1 MGCCCCGGGEECRC
15 DEGKTGLALVDARME
30 RFCKKLESW
39 RVIIF
44 SGACVLMG
52 LALHLKGGEMSCGGR
67 SPWWD
72 PSLLAVI
79 LCGVPMAYEALK
91 ALIVR
96 RRITSGLLITT
107 AMIAALAIGEIFAA
121 GEVAFIMAIGEKLES
136 FTVGRAS
143 KGVKALIHLKDAVR
157 RDIRVGA
164 VLSIAPGEAFPCDGE
179 VVRGETTV
187 DQSIVTGES
196 VPVKKGVGDKVF
208 TGTLNR
214 YGEIEIRATA
224 VGADTSLE
232 KIIRLVD
239 EARKHKAPM
248 QRLADRWAA
257 ILVPCA
263 LAVAVGTFV
272 VCYLFCGVALQN
284 SLTRAVTVLVTFCPC
299 ALALA
304 TPTSIVAAIGQAT
317 KRGVLIKTGEA
328 LELMGAIDTVT
339 FDKTGTI
346 TKGTW
351 ANSLKRDVDGRI
363 LAGEKMDVADELRET
378 APATVKRLKELGVR
392 SILLTGDHREIAE
405 KYGAACGIDEVRS
418 DLLPEEKVAAV
429 KELTAVGRHVT
440 MVGDGVNDAAAMKY
454 ADVGIAMA
462 GAGTDIAT
470 EASDIAIMND
480 DIASVAYVKKLAMSC
495 VNTIRFNITLS
506 MSINFVAV
514 LLGVLGMM
522 TPVVG
527 ALVHNAGSCLVV
539 LNAALL
545 YDRKIK

>member
-15 DEGKTGLALVDARME
+15 DEGQEGLALVDARIE

-52 LALHLKGGEMSCGGR
+52 LALHLKGGEMGCGGC

-79 LCGVPMAYEALK
+79 LCGVPMGYEALK

-121 GEVAFIMAIGEKLES
+121 GEVAFIMAIGEKLEA
-136 FTVGRAS
+136 FTAGRAS

-164 VLSIAPGEAFPCDGE
+164 ILSIAPGEAFPCDGE

-196 VPVKKGVGDKVF
+196 MPVKKDVGDKVF

-214 YGEIEIRATA
+214 YGEIEIRAMA

-232 KIIRLVD
+232 KMIRLVD
-239 EARKHKAPM
+239 EARQHKAPM

-257 ILVPCA
+257 VLVPCA

-351 ANSLKRDVDGRI
+351 ANGLKRDADGRI

-405 KYGAACGIDEVRS
+405 KYGEACGIDEVRA

-429 KELTAVGRHVT
+429 KELTAAGRHVT

-480 DIASVAYVKKLAMSC
+480 DISSVAYVKKLAMAC

>member
-15 DEGKTGLALVDARME
+15 DEGQEGLALVDARIE

-52 LALHLKGGEMSCGGR
+52 LALHLKGGEMGCEGG

-79 LCGVPMAYEALK
+79 LCGVPMGYEALK

-121 GEVAFIMAIGEKLES
+121 GEVAFIMAIGEKLEA
-136 FTVGRAS
+136 FTAGRAS

-164 VLSIAPGEAFPCDGE
+164 ILSIAPGEAFPCDGE

-196 VPVKKGVGDKVF
+196 MPVKKGVGDKVF

-214 YGEIEIRATA
+214 YGEIEIRAMA

-232 KIIRLVD
+232 KMIRLVD
-239 EARKHKAPM
+239 EARQHKAPM

-257 ILVPCA
+257 VLVPCA

-351 ANSLKRDVDGRI
+351 ANGLKRDADGRI

-405 KYGAACGIDEVRS
+405 KYGEACGIDEVRA

-429 KELTAVGRHVT
+429 KELTAAGRHVT

-480 DIASVAYVKKLAMSC
+480 DISSVAYVKKLAMAC